1 MTVGNTPVP
10 PGFPYRE
17 VLLKG
22 RPQHAPTDPFRI
34 RHPVMDVGK
43 RAKIFAPFDALR
55 GFREALT
62 ETERR
67 ENGGP
72 EASEASE
79 E

>member
-1 MTVGNTPVP
+1 MTVINTPVP
-10 PGFPYRE
+10 TGFPYRD

-22 RPQHAPTDPFRI
+22 RPQHAATDPFRI
-34 RHPVMDVGK
+34 RHPAMDIGK

-62 ETERR
+62 ETEQR
-67 ENGGP
+67 ENGGG
-72 EASEASE
+72 ESQGSAE